1 MQAWGRRNNVAWDEL
16 MARGVH
22 LPALS
27 VWTYFMCAVNTRLTL
42 FWELSRVSQMYIPTA
57 VTGVFVKIHSPIV
70 SLLGLLI
77 KIKSLLSLGFWIR
90 IVGNGA

>member
-1 MQAWGRRNNVAWDEL
+1 
-16 MARGVH
+16 MASGVH

-27 VWTYFMCAVNTRLTL
+27 VWTYFLRAVNTRLTL
-42 FWELSRVSQMYIPTA
+42 FWEFSRVSQMYIPTA

-77 KIKSLLSLGFWIR
+77 KIKSLFSLGF
-90 IVGNGA
+90 